1 MNVTDNA
8 AQVMKSRLRTDLL
21 EAMKAGRA
29 DEVKVMRAAI
39 AAIDNAEAPPLPG
52 LRPASDQHRFSDG
65 SAEIDR
71 STLSHDMV
79 RSLLLAEQKER
90 EQAAAEM
97 VRWGKPDRAEVLR
110 AEMLIIGRYL
120 A

>member
-1 MNVTDNA
+1 VADNA

-29 DEVKVMRAAI
+29 EEVKVMRAVI
-39 AAIDNAEAPPLPG
+39 AAIDNAEAAPLPG

-65 SAEIDR
+65 SAEIER

-79 RSLLLAEQKER
+79 RSLFVAELKER

-97 VRWGKPDRAEVLR
+97 IRWGKLDRAEVLR

-120 A
+120 T